1 MDITIWLSIATAT
14 FAVVAIASVAYAVAR
29 SNYAKATIEL
39 QSQNIQALFDRQKI
53 QDNQIKELQM
63 RNAKLEGELKS
74 FKTIPLAQ
82 IAELQ
87 SKTYDILTEM
97 TRIIMDI
104 VETQKLIMRAM
115 KINYEERN
123 NNENEY

>member
-1 MDITIWLSIATAT
+1 MGVTIWLSIATAT
-14 FAVVAIASVAYAVAR
+14 FALVAIVSIAYAVAK

-63 RNAKLEGELKS
+63 RNAKLEGELES
-74 FKTIPLAQ
+74 FKTIPLGQ
-82 IAELQ
+82 LAELQ
-87 SKTYDILTEM
+87 SKTYEILTER
-97 TRIIMDI
+97 TRIIMNI
-104 VETQKLIMRAM
+104 VETQKLILRAM

-123 NNENEY
+123 NNENES

>member
-1 MDITIWLSIATAT
+1 MSITIWLSIATAI

-63 RNAKLEGELKS
+63 RNAKLEGELES
-74 FKTIPLAQ
+74 FKTIPLGQ
-82 IAELQ
+82 LAELQ
-87 SKTYDILTEM
+87 SKTYEILTER
-97 TRIIMDI
+97 TRIIIGYSRNSKAYNESD
-104 VETQKLIMRAM
+104 EDKL
-115 KINYEERN
+115 
-123 NNENEY
+123 